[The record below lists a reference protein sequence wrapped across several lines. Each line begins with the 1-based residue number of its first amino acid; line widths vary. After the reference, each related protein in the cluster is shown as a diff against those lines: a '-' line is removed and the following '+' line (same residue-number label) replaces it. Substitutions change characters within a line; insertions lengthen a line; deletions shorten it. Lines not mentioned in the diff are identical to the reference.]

1 MGDSKKSEKQKDKSK
16 PKLSLF
22 KQLDEQEERKI
33 RKLFFTFLDSIV
45 LISFS
50 FSVYFTYMKDYTR
63 TILFLCLGCLLLLFF
78 IVRGLLKHHK
88 D

>member
-1 MGDSKKSEKQKDKSK
+1 MVKKKEGRSKKNSFQTS
-16 PKLSLF
+16 SLF
-22 KQLDEQEERKI
+22 QKLDEQEEKKV

-50 FSVYFTYMKDYTR
+50 FSVYFTYLKDYTR

-78 IVRGLLKHHK
+78 IVRGLLKHHRE
-88 D
+88 

>member
-1 MGDSKKSEKQKDKSK
+1 MGDDKKESKKKSFE
-16 PKLSLF
+16 LGSLF
-22 KQLDEQEERKI
+22 KKLDEQEERKI

-50 FSVYFTYMKDYTR
+50 FSVYFTYLKDYTR

-88 D
+88 E

>member
-1 MGDSKKSEKQKDKSK
+1 MQKSKKGEGTSSSHKGINLFQK
-16 PKLSLF
+16 
-22 KQLDEQEERKI
+22 LDEQEERKI

-78 IVRGLLKHHK
+78 IVRGLLKHHR